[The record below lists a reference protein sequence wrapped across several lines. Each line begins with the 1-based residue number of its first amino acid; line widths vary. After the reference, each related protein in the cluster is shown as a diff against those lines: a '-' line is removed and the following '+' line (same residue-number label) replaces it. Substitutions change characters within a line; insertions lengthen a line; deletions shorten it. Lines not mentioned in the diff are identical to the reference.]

1 MAGRISYYGGIVKD
15 GLILDLDAA
24 KKDSYPGSG
33 TVWGDIAGSSVVGT
47 LINGPTFSSGNG
59 GSIVFDGVDDYCTL
73 GTKNL
78 IQNDFT
84 ISIWFKL
91 NSSGNKEH
99 FIFSNNYSTTP
110 ALLITANVVGT
121 ARELTA
127 YYVSGNVTSYTISS
141 TTDIPASINN
151 ITLVRNGSTNI
162 PYLNGIEQTSRIFT
176 NSTVLSS
183 GLYELGYATIRNKTT
198 AYLQGNIYQ
207 TSIYNRA
214 LTSQEVLQNYNALK
228 GRYGL

>member
-1 MAGRISYYGGIVKD
+1 MAFQYSPKIVTD
-15 GLILDLDAA
+15 GLVLYLDAA
-24 KKDSYPGSG
+24 NTKSYVSGS
-33 TVWGDIAGSSVVGT
+33 TTWNDISRGGNNGT
-47 LINGPTFSSGNG
+47 LVNGPTFNSQNG
-59 GSIVFDGVDDYCTL
+59 GSIVFDGVNDYCTL

-110 ALLITANVVGT
+110 SLLITANVVGT

-141 TTDIPASINN
+141 TTNIPASINN

-214 LTSQEVLQNYNALK
+214 LTSQEVLQNYNATK
-228 GRYGL
+228 SRFGLT

>member
-1 MAGRISYYGGIVKD
+1 MAFRYSPRIVD
-15 GLILDLDAA
+15 NGLVLYLDAA
-24 KKDSYPGSG
+24 NTKSYVSGS
-33 TVWGDIAGSSVVGT
+33 TTWNDISRGGNNGT
-47 LINGPTFSSGNG
+47 LVNGPTFNNANG
-59 GSIVFDGVDDYCTL
+59 GSIVFDGVNDYCTL

-214 LTSQEVLQNYNALK
+214 LTSQEVLQNYNATK
-228 GRYGL
+228 SRFGLT

>member
-1 MAGRISYYGGIVKD
+1 MAFNYSPKIVTD
-15 GLILDLDAA
+15 GLVLYLDAA
-24 KKDSYPGSG
+24 NSKSYVSGS
-33 TVWGDIAGSSVVGT
+33 TTWNDISRSGVNGT
-47 LINGPTFSSGNG
+47 LTNGPTFNSSNG
-59 GSIVFDGVDDYCTL
+59 GSIVFDGTNDYCTL

-91 NSSGNKEH
+91 NSSGDKEH

-110 ALLITANVVGT
+110 ALLITANVVGST
-121 ARELTA
+121 RELGA
-127 YYVSGNVTSYTISS
+127 YYASGSVTSYTIS
-141 TTDIPASINN
+141 TTTNIPASINN

-176 NSTVLSS
+176 NSTVLGS

-207 TSIYNRA
+207 TSIYDRA
-214 LTSQEVLQNYNALK
+214 LSQQEVLQNYNATK
-228 GRYGL
+228 TRFGLI

>member
-1 MAGRISYYGGIVKD
+1 MAFNYSPKIVTD
-15 GLILDLDAA
+15 GLVLYLDASNP
-24 KKDSYPGSG
+24 KSYVSGS
-33 TVWGDIAGSSVVGT
+33 TSWNDISRSGINGT
-47 LINGPTFSSGNG
+47 LTNGPTFTSSNRGA
-59 GSIVFDGVDDYCTL
+59 IVFDGTDDYVSL

-84 ISIWFKL
+84 INIWFKL
-91 NSSGNKEH
+91 NSSGDKEH
-99 FIFSNNYSTTP
+99 FILSNNYSTTP
-110 ALLITANVVGT
+110 ALLITANVVGS

-127 YYVSGNVTSYTISS
+127 YYASGSVTSYTISA
-141 TTDIPASINN
+141 TTNIPASINN
-151 ITLVRNGSTNI
+151 ITLVRNGSTHT

-176 NSTVLSS
+176 NSTVLGL

-214 LTSQEVLQNYNALK
+214 LTAQEVLQNYNATK
-228 GRYGL
+228 TRFGLT

>member
-1 MAGRISYYGGIVKD
+1 MIYGTPTIVTN
-15 GLILDLDAA
+15 GLVLNLDAA
-24 KKDSYPGSG
+24 NTKSYVSGSTNWFSLG
-33 TVWGDIAGSSVVGT
+33 NPSLSGSLV
-47 LINGPTFSSGNG
+47 NGPTFDRNNG
-59 GSIVFDGVDDYCTL
+59 GGIMFDGVNDYCTL

-91 NSSGNKEH
+91 NSSGDKEH
-99 FIFSNNYSTTP
+99 FIFSNNYHTTP
-110 ALLITANVVGT
+110 ALLITADVEGS

-127 YYVSGNVTSYTISS
+127 YYASGSILSYTISA
-141 TTDIPASINN
+141 TTNIPASINN

-176 NSTVLSS
+176 NSTVLGSS
-183 GLYELGYATIRNKTT
+183 LYELGYATIRNKTT

-214 LTSQEVLQNYNALK
+214 LSQQEITQNYNALK
-228 GRYGL
+228 SRFGLS

>member
-1 MAGRISYYGGIVKD
+1 MAFQYSPKIVTD
-15 GLILDLDAA
+15 GLVLYLDAA
-24 KKDSYPGSG
+24 NSKSYISGS
-33 TVWGDIAGSSVVGT
+33 TTWNDISRGGNNGT
-47 LINGPTFSSGNG
+47 LVNGPTFSSSNG
-59 GSIVFDGVDDYCTL
+59 GSIVFDGVNDYCTL

-78 IQNDFT
+78 IQNNFT

-214 LTSQEVLQNYNALK
+214 LTSQEVLQNYNATK
-228 GRYGL
+228 SRFGLT

>member
-1 MAGRISYYGGIVKD
+1 MAFRYSPKIVTD
-15 GLILDLDAA
+15 GLVLYLDAA
-24 KKDSYPGSG
+24 NTKSYVSGS
-33 TVWGDIAGSSVVGT
+33 TTWNDISRSGINGT
-47 LINGPTFSSGNG
+47 LVNGPTFNLSNG
-59 GSIVFDGVDDYCTL
+59 GSIVFDGVNDYCTL

-214 LTSQEVLQNYNALK
+214 LTSQEVLQNYNATK
-228 GRYGL
+228 SRFGLT

>member
-1 MAGRISYYGGIVKD
+1 MAFRYSPKIVTD
-15 GLILDLDAA
+15 GLILYLDAA
-24 KKDSYPGSG
+24 NTKSYVSGS
-33 TVWGDIAGSSVVGT
+33 TTWNDISRSGINGT
-47 LINGPTFSSGNG
+47 LVNGPTFNLSNG
-59 GSIVFDGVDDYCTL
+59 GSIVFDGVNDYCTL

-214 LTSQEVLQNYNALK
+214 LTSQEVLQNYNATK
-228 GRYGL
+228 SRFGLT